1 MISLSVKIIF
11 VSRSLKREKQQLSFD
26 LFILCFF
33 LLFFSIFQLIGAS
46 GPRGMTGQKGEAGK
60 SASLPEVTISPE
72 TKTVTE
78 NQRTLQ

>member
-26 LFILCFF
+26 LFILCFSSV
-33 LLFFSIFQLIGAS
+33 FSNFQLTGAS